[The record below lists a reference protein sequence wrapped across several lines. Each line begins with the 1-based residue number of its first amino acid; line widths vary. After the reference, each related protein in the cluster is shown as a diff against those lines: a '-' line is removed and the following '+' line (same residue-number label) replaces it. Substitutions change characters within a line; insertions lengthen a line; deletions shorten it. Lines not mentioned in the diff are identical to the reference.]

1 MAKKKTD
8 SKRYAEAAE
17 KVDVKHYYT
26 LDEAI
31 SLVKETATAEFEET
45 VDCAV
50 KLGVEAGKGDQNVR
64 GTIVL
69 PHGTG
74 KVPRVAVFAEGEAV
88 REAEEAGADRVGGE
102 DLVEDIREG
111 WDEWDI
117 LVAQP
122 QMMRIVGP
130 LGKQLGPR
138 MPSKKAGNITD
149 DVGAAVEALKAGKVE
164 FKMDRGAVLHVPLG
178 LTSFSEEEL
187 RENFEAF
194 IQAVVAA
201 RPASAS
207 GRFIKSITL
216 SATMGPGVKVEVTD
230 VVSRRAA

>member
-1 MAKKKTD
+1 MSRSA
-8 SKRYAEAAE
+8 SRRYEEARE
-17 KVDVKHYYT
+17 KVDAKRYYT
-26 LDEAI
+26 LDEAVA
-31 SLVKETATAEFEET
+31 LVRETATAGFEES
-45 VDCAV
+45 VDCAI
-50 KLGVEAGKGDQNVR
+50 KLGVQAGKGDQNVR

-88 REAEEAGADRVGGE
+88 RAAEEAGADRVGGE
-102 DLVEDIREG
+102 ELVEDIRNG

-122 QMMRIVGP
+122 QMMRVVGP

-149 DVGAAVEALKAGKVE
+149 DVGGAVGLLKAGKVE

-178 LTSFSEEEL
+178 LTSFSEDEL
-187 RENFEAF
+187 RENFESLIA
-194 IQAVVAA
+194 AVVAA
-201 RPASAS
+201 RPASVS
-207 GRFIKSITL
+207 GRYVRSITI
-216 SATMGPGVKVEVTD
+216 SATMGPGIKILVSD
-230 VVSRRAA
+230 VVTRRAA

>member
-1 MAKKKTD
+1 MPRTKA
-8 SKRYAEAAE
+8 SRRYEEARE
-17 KVDVKHYYT
+17 KVDIKRYYT

-31 SLVKETATAEFEET
+31 ELVKKTATADFDES
-45 VDCAV
+45 VDCAI
-50 KLGVEAGKGDQNVR
+50 KLGVQAGKGDQNVR
-64 GTIVL
+64 GTVIL

-88 REAEEAGADRVGGE
+88 RAAEQAGADRVGGE
-102 DLVEDIREG
+102 DLVEAIRDG
-111 WDEWDI
+111 WDEFDV

-122 QMMRIVGP
+122 QMMRVVGP

-149 DVGAAVEALKAGKVE
+149 DVAGAVESLKGGKVE

-178 LTSFSEEEL
+178 LTSFGEDEL
-187 RENFEAF
+187 RENFETL

-207 GRFIKSITL
+207 GRFIRSITL
-216 SATMGPGVKVEVTD
+216 SATMGPGIKVLVSD
-230 VVSRRAA
+230 VVTRRAA

>member
-1 MAKKKTD
+1 MAKTA
-8 SKRYAEAAE
+8 SKRYEEAAE

-31 SLVKETATAEFEET
+31 SLVKQTATADFDET
-45 VDCAV
+45 VDCAI
-50 KLGVEAGKGDQNVR
+50 KLGVQSGKGDENVR

-88 REAEEAGADRVGGE
+88 RAAEEAGADRVGGE
-102 DLVEDIREG
+102 DLVEDIRNG

-122 QMMRIVGP
+122 QMMRVVGP

-149 DVGAAVEALKAGKVE
+149 DVAGAVESLKAGKVE

-178 LTSFSEEEL
+178 LTSFSEDEL
-187 RENFEAF
+187 RENFKAL
-194 IQAVVAA
+194 ISAVVAA
-201 RPASAS
+201 RPASVG
-207 GRFIKSITL
+207 GRFIRSITI
-216 SATMGPGVKVEVTD
+216 SATMGPGIKILVSD
-230 VVSRRAA
+230 VVTRRAA

>member
-1 MAKKKTD
+1 MARAA
-8 SKRYAEAAE
+8 SRRYEEARE
-17 KVDVKHYYT
+17 KVDVKHYYS

-31 SLVKETATAEFEET
+31 SLVKETATADFDES
-45 VDCAV
+45 VDCAI
-50 KLGVEAGKGDQNVR
+50 KLGVQAGKGDQNVR
-64 GTIVL
+64 GTVVL

-88 REAEEAGADRVGGE
+88 RAAEQAGADRVGGE
-102 DLVEDIREG
+102 DLVEDIRNG
-111 WDEWDI
+111 WDEFDV

-122 QMMRIVGP
+122 QMMRVVGP

-149 DVGAAVEALKAGKVE
+149 DIAGAVAALKSGRVE
-164 FKMDRGAVLHVPLG
+164 FKMDRGAVLHVLIG
-178 LTSFSEEEL
+178 LTSFSEEQL
-187 RENFEAF
+187 KENFETL

-207 GRFIKSITL
+207 GRFIRNITV
-216 SATMGPGVKVEVTD
+216 SATMGPGVKVDVSD
-230 VVSRRAA
+230 VVTRRAA